1 MLRLSR
7 RYGDWLVL
15 FNTPAHALFLSL
27 MQNFNQSKFL
37 QHLGFVAEIRR
48 MPLLWGV
55 LTEIGLQRQETPH
68 KSP

>member
-15 FNTPAHALFLSL
+15 FNTPVHALFLSL

-48 MPLLWGV
+48 MPLL
-55 LTEIGLQRQETPH
+55 
-68 KSP
+68 